1 MPHASSE
8 AAPDAAW
15 LQRHVAR
22 LRESYRRLTG
32 RDLISPAVAAADAPA
47 ALDAAPFGIVS
58 HGTQAD
64 PLFNYANRCALALF
78 AMDWAGF
85 TRLPSRYSAP
95 TADREAR
102 AQLLA
107 RVAANGF
114 ADDYRGL
121 RVAADGRRFVI
132 EDTTIWNVTDENGQ
146 PAGQAARIGRW
157 HDL

>member
-32 RDLISPAVAAADAPA
+32 RDLIPPAVAAADAPA

-85 TRLPSRYSAP
+85 TRLPECRLRERRCGDP
-95 TADREAR
+95 GERRADDER
-102 AQLLA
+102 AQPTHGIRLLPP
-107 RVAANGF
+107 
-114 ADDYRGL
+114 
-121 RVAADGRRFVI
+121 GRSRR
-132 EDTTIWNVTDENGQ
+132 
-146 PAGQAARIGRW
+146 QA
-157 HDL
+157 